1 MTEKFIQS
9 NINQSKEQA
18 AKEYAL
24 KIMDLQ
30 KIAYDK
36 GYKAGYKK
44 GQLDINRHRK

>member
-9 NINQSKEQA
+9 SVNQTKEQA

-36 GYKAGYKK
+36 GYKAGLNK
-44 GQLDINRHRK
+44 GLNYGK